1 MKKTHLLMAL
11 ALASLGTVAGAQ
23 TVTVAKTGT
32 PNFATIQAAIDS
44 FATDVDP
51 APNVIQITDNALYDE
66 AILITRGLTLEG
78 TGASRPV
85 LAVRTGTASPLTDL
99 NDGLGIFFTTSGETV
114 TLRNLIVIPSST
126 TPPADDVIR
135 TNSAASITGISVV
148 LDNILVAPNNGS
160 NQPVSDGNTQVDLTT
175 VTGLVPI
182 GDDGI
187 FLTAAAGAGLTATLT
202 NVVVTH
208 NQTGTGADG
217 LVLSGTT
224 NVASVTIG
232 DGCVFSYN
240 GRLGIQANAGQTFR
254 IDAPNQRVKVIGS
267 RGFAGVWF
275 AGTQTVERTINGLIV
290 SGVVGA
296 LAPNTGW
303 GIENQNRGTINANF
317 SNLIINNCVLHGI
330 LIGSTGTGDTTINN
344 ATIARNGGNA
354 IQNSTGSAGNV
365 TVNDSILAGNGGTS
379 ADEIVNNAGSG
390 TFTVNFSAL
399 VDTGPQALNSALT
412 AGTVTLNNVIN
423 ADPQFPEVA
432 DFNSADF
439 YKVNN
444 LAYLTA
450 GSGSTALRG
459 GSTAVLST
467 KDWSMY

>member
-1 MKKTHLLMAL
+1 MKKNGLLMAL

-32 PNFATIQAAIDS
+32 PDFATIQAAIDS
-44 FATDVDP
+44 FASDVDP

-78 TGASRPV
+78 TGPTRPI
-85 LAVRTGTASPLTDL
+85 LAVRTGTNPPLTDL

-114 TLRNLIVIPSST
+114 TLRNLIVIPSTT
-126 TPPADDVIR
+126 TPPADDLIR
-135 TNSAASITGISVV
+135 SNSAASITGISVV

-160 NQPVSDGNTQVDLTT
+160 NQPVSDGNTAVDLTT
-175 VTGLVPI
+175 VTGLVAI

-187 FLTAAAGAGLTATLT
+187 FLSAATGSGLTATLT

-208 NQTGTGADG
+208 NQTGSNADG
-217 LVLSGTT
+217 LVAGSATG
-224 NVASVTIG
+224 SVIIG

-267 RGFAGVWF
+267 RGFAGIWF
-275 AGTQTVERTINGLIV
+275 AGAQSVERSINGLIV
-290 SGVVGA
+290 SDIVG
-296 LAPNTGW
+296 NGNTTGW
-303 GIENQNRGTINANF
+303 GIENQNRGTIEATF
-317 SNLIINNCVLHGI
+317 SNIIISACTMHGI
-330 LIGSTGTGDTTINN
+330 LIGNVGSGNTTINN
-344 ATIARNGGNA
+344 VTIARNGRNA
-354 IQNSTGSAGNV
+354 IQNSSGSAGDV
-365 TVNDSILAGNGGTS
+365 TINDSILAGNGGTS
-379 ADEIVNNAGSG
+379 ADEIVNNAGTG
-390 TFTVNFSAL
+390 TITVNFSAL
-399 VDTGPQALNSALT
+399 VNAGPQALNSALT
-412 AGTVTLNNVIN
+412 AGAVTLNNVIN
-423 ADPQFPEVA
+423 ADPQFAEVT

-450 GSGSTALRG
+450 GSANTALRG
-459 GSTAVLST
+459 GSTAILST
-467 KDWSMY
+467 RDWPMY